1 MAFVL
6 PLLPALGAAVGA
18 TGATAA
24 GLSVASTAVSALGVG
39 AQALAAKN
47 SADFQAKLA
56 NVQAKQAQA
65 QASVKASEVARETR
79 QTTAA
84 MRAGALQ
91 NGFDLSGSM
100 ADILDQSERQG
111 QLDYL
116 TAVYDGSVQA
126 TGLRAT
132 AKNFKRQGKNA
143 IIGGV
148 LGMGAQALGGV
159 ADIYKM
165 RGNSISVTG
174 T

>member
-6 PLLPALGAAVGA
+6 PLLPLLGAAGA
-18 TGATAA
+18 AGGTAA
-24 GLSVASTAVSALGVG
+24 SVAGIAGTAMSVLGVG
-39 AQALAAKN
+39 AQALAAHN
-47 SADFQAKLA
+47 SAEFQAKLA
-56 NVQAKQAQA
+56 QTQAKQVQD
-65 QASVKASEVARETR
+65 QASVKASEVARNTR
-79 QTTAA
+79 QESASI
-84 MRAGALQ
+84 RAGALQ
-91 NGFDLSGSM
+91 SGFDLSGSM

-132 AKNFKRQGKNA
+132 ASNYKRQGKNA

-159 ADIYKM
+159 ADAY
-165 RGNSISVTG
+165 RARSNSISVAG